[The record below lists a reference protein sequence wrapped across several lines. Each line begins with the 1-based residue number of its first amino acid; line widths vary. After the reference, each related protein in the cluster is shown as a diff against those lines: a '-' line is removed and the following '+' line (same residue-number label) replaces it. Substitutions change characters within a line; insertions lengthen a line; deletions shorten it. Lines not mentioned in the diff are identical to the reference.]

1 MDTTVEARGR
11 ETVRG
16 PEPVTKRR
24 RRRRMPTAF
33 FWFLLPSLALLVAFA
48 AYPLIRTVLYAFTDL
63 SGSGEGEFIGF
74 DNYVRLFGDAQF
86 WASVRVTMIYT
97 IVSVTIELL
106 LAWTLA
112 LLLQGPIS
120 RSGHLLRVVITL
132 PMALC
137 PVVVGIVWRFLFNP
151 QYGWVNAILGTPN
164 MDWTGDP
171 SRALGTLIF
180 VDVWAWTPFIFMMLS
195 SGLLAIPDDVKEA
208 ARLDGAG
215 AVRGFWSITLP
226 LMLPT
231 MLVAMLLRTIDAFKA
246 FDVPYTL
253 TAGGPGNATT
263 TVGIFLYRRGFAE
276 FQQGYASSLAVVFTA
291 ALVLFAL
298 IYVQVMRR
306 VERMAGS

>member
-1 MDTTVEARGR
+1 MDTQVEVRGR
-11 ETVRG
+11 EHAPSPG
-16 PEPVTKRR
+16 PTPSRPRR
-24 RRRRMPTAF
+24 RRAPTAY
-33 FWFLLPSLALLVAFA
+33 FWFLIPGFALLVAFA
-48 AYPLIRTVLYAFTDL
+48 AYPLVRTVLYAFTDL
-63 SGSGEGEFIGF
+63 SGAGTGEFIGW
-74 DNYVRLFGDAQF
+74 DNYVRLFGDSQF
-86 WASVRVTMIYT
+86 WASVRVTVIYT
-97 IVSVTIELL
+97 VAAVTAELL
-106 LAWTLA
+106 LAWTIA

-120 RSGHLLRVVITL
+120 RLGHVLRVVITL

-151 QYGWVNAILGTPN
+151 QYGWVNALLGTPN
-164 MDWTGDP
+164 MDWTGSP

-195 SGLLAIPDDVKEA
+195 QGLLAIPGDVREA

-231 MLVAMLLRTIDAFKA
+231 MLVAVLLRTIDAFKA

-253 TAGGPGNATT
+253 TSGGPGNATT

-276 FQQGYASSLAVVFTA
+276 FQQGYASSVAVVFTL
-291 ALVLFAL
+291 ALVVFAL
-298 IYVQVMRR
+298 IYLAVMRR
-306 VERMAGS
+306 VERVAGA